1 MAGGK
6 TTLRQLLMMDG
17 SGLGHI
23 KTSRRGAGAIDSS
36 SFDFNGLEMSWQH

>member
-17 SGLGHI
+17 AQASDI